1 MPTDN
6 LYPGTWLPC
15 ESCEGQVDYLQ
26 LLFWCFPLAADDAA
40 PQHSAKAECRYSIAN
55 RSAVLS
61 SRFKFGKLI
70 IREAI
75 SGIYNVSTTNASNL
89 CWDSLNCGL
98 LYNYFKCIL
107 MAPTPKGSGWFSDLF
122 MEWRMYRSVL
132 ISNADYG
139 SMIWCLLFVCNTT
152 WRKVVPSVMTCCRS

>member
-1 MPTDN
+1 MKYRRAICWSNLWAIFHFASLAHSWLVDRPEIEMPADN
-6 LYPGTWLPC
+6 LYPGIWLPC

-40 PQHSAKAECRYSIAN
+40 PQPSAKAECRYSIAN

-75 SGIYNVSTTNASNL
+75 SGIYNVSTTNGSNL
-89 CWDSLNCGL
+89 CWDSLSCGL

-107 MAPTPKGSGWFSDLF
+107 MAQHQRAVDGSA
-122 MEWRMYRSVL
+122 
-132 ISNADYG
+132 I
-139 SMIWCLLFVCNTT
+139 CLWSGGCIA
-152 WRKVVPSVMTCCRS
+152 RH